1 MLLRRTIFTGLVF
14 TTILAAAAPLA
25 SAQDDTAPRRGRK
38 YKAPPETSHIE
49 VLVLR
54 DSNSKPLLN
63 ASVIFRAVKDG
74 RDEGNLEVKTNEDG
88 KAVIDVIATGSKVG
102 VQVIADGY
110 ATYAGDY
117 LVAEPSR
124 TIEIRMLRPRAQIS
138 TYVDSHGQPSQRP
151 DGVQEPVTPST
162 APTVQAPRPTN
173 NTSDPNAIAPVSPN
187 ATPGNSQN
195 RTTGKPTGV
204 PPPQR

>member
-1 MLLRRTIFTGLVF
+1 MALRRTLISSLALTLSF
-14 TTILAAAAPLA
+14 AAAAPIA
-25 SAQDDTAPRRGRK
+25 RAQDDTAHSRGRK
-38 YKAPPETSHIE
+38 YKAPPDTSHIE
-49 VLVLR
+49 VQVVR
-54 DSNSKPLLN
+54 DNNGKPLLN

-74 RDEGNLEVKTNEDG
+74 KDEGNLEVKTNDEG
-88 KAVIDVIATGSKVG
+88 KAIIDVIATGSNVG

-124 TIEIRMLRPRAQIS
+124 TIQVRMLRPRAQIS
-138 TYVDSHGQPSQRP
+138 TYVDTHGQASQRP
-151 DGVQEPVTPST
+151 DGVQEPARPGTQPVIQTP
-162 APTVQAPRPTN
+162 QPTN
-173 NTSDPNAIAPVSPN
+173 RTSDPNALAPVSPD

-204 PPPQR
+204 PPPQA